1 MAEKQQKGGKMP
13 IIEISAIDLKRLV
26 GKLDFEEIEKYSKL
40 EISESENSD
49 ILNVEV
55 KDSNR
60 PDLLSTEGIAREL
73 KGILG
78 KERGLVKYET
88 KNSNFILNNEGVKAR
103 PEIACAVIKNIKL
116 DDFAIKQIIQLQEKL
131 CDGFGRKRKEAAI
144 GVYDFDK
151 IKWPVI
157 YKSVKPDG
165 IKFTPLDMAEALT
178 PRQILIKH
186 EKGREYAKL
195 LENESEYPL
204 VIDSANEVLS
214 MPPIINSNYSGK
226 VSGQTKNLFVEVTG
240 FDKDK
245 IMMAL
250 NIILAALADRKGE
263 VYSVSVNA
271 KNKFVSPEFKT
282 KIKKFSVDDV
292 NKRLGLSL
300 TGKEI
305 SNLIERA
312 RYNAKMKGNEI
323 EAEVPFYR
331 ADILH
336 PVDVIEDIAIAY
348 GYENISPED
357 MKIFTT
363 GKTLDETKTANKIAD
378 IMIGLG
384 FQELVTLNF
393 SNKNDL
399 FKKMNQ
405 KETEVIEIENP
416 VSLSYSCLRNWLI
429 PSLMNVLSQNT
440 TKTYSQQIFEVGNV
454 VEKSSGEVASETI
467 QKLAIASSD
476 TKVNFTDMKQV
487 LFYLMQNLKIEFE
500 IRESNHESFIAGRQ
514 AEIIINKKKAGIFG
528 EVNPK
533 VLVSWGIE
541 IPTVALEL
549 DLTGIL

>member
-454 VEKSSGEVASETI
+454 VEKSSGEVASETM

-476 TKVNFTDMKQV
+476 TKVNFTNMKQV

-541 IPTVALEL
+541 MPTVALEL